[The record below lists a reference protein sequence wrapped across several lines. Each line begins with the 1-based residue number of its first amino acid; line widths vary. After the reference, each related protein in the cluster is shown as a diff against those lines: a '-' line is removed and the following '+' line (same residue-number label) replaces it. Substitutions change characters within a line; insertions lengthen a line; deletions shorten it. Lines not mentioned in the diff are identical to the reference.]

1 VPSPVLAYGALMR
14 RLVLPLLLIFVT
26 LGLIV
31 AVVRQLPS
39 ANGPAEWRWAYHPAG
54 LEGLGLLLAAALM
67 VALTWWAAQDRAG
80 DARWALPLFIALGW
94 VLTLDVARGEAGGF
108 RRVMEALSSR
118 HVFGFVFDEGL
129 APDTRELLA
138 DYPAATAQ
146 LNQHTRTHPPGALLL
161 VRGLDQIGRRLP
173 AAKPGSDTLVSVAA
187 ESLSREVQRA
197 ADRKR
202 PVPRHPPAAWT
213 LVLLAVLLPGFSAL
227 AAWPLHRLALRLGL
241 PPNPALLAVAFW
253 ILVPARSLFTPSL
266 DQALPFLLLT
276 AAALAA
282 GPGRRRPFAAGLF
295 LFLCLFVTYGY
306 LAPAALVGLLA
317 VSQPLSDAQ
326 NVQETADGTEA
337 GSRRDAW
344 RRAALRAGLL
354 AAGALLP
361 WIVLAVFTGHNPL
374 AAFRDAMVQHRVIAV
389 ESRTYSTW
397 LLWNPYDFILLL
409 GPAVVGLAAT
419 ALVSRGTPRGM
430 PWEKRTGAFR
440 ILAWGWWALFLLL
453 LASGSVRGE
462 VGRIWLMLMPFACL
476 LAAGAA
482 AERWDRRSVW
492 AGILLLLQAALLLA
506 LAANM
511 TFMA

>member
-1 VPSPVLAYGALMR
+1 MR
-14 RLVLPLLLIFVT
+14 RLILPLLLIFVT

-31 AVVRQLPS
+31 AVAQQLPS
-39 ANGPAEWRWAYHPAG
+39 ANGPAEWQWAYHPAG
-54 LEGLGLLLAAALM
+54 LEGLGLLIAAAVT

-108 RRVMEALSSR
+108 RRVMAALSSR

-138 DYPAATAQ
+138 DYPAATAR

-173 AAKPGSDTLVSVAA
+173 AAKPGSDRLDALAA

-197 ADRKR
+197 ADRQR

-241 PPNPALLAVAFW
+241 PPNPALLAAAFW
-253 ILVPARSLFTPSL
+253 VLVPARSLFTPSL

-306 LAPAALVGLLA
+306 LAPAVLVGLLA
-317 VSQPLSDAQ
+317 VIQPLAEAR
-326 NVQETADGTEA
+326 ETADGIETGA
-337 GSRRDAW
+337 RRDAW

-354 AAGALLP
+354 AAGTLLP
-361 WIVLAVFTGHNPL
+361 WIVLAAFTGHNPL
-374 AAFRDAMVQHRVIAV
+374 AAFRDAMAQHRMIAV
-389 ESRTYSTW
+389 ESRSYSTW
-397 LLWNPYDFILLL
+397 LLWNPYDFTLLL
-409 GPAVVGLAAT
+409 GPAVVGLAAA
-419 ALVSRGTPRGM
+419 ALVSWGTA
-430 PWEKRTGAFR
+430 WRTRTAAFR
-440 ILAWGWWALFLLL
+440 ILAWGWWALLLL
-453 LASGSVRGE
+453 LLVSGSVRGE

-492 AGILLLLQAALLLA
+492 AGILLLLQAALLLV

>member
-1 VPSPVLAYGALMR
+1 MR

-26 LGLIV
+26 LDLLV
-31 AVVRQLPS
+31 AILRQLPS
-39 ANGPAEWRWAYHPAG
+39 ANGPAEWQWAYHPAG
-54 LEGLGLLLAAALM
+54 LEGLGLLAAAALT

-94 VLTLDVARGEAGGF
+94 VLTLDVARGQAGGF

-138 DYPAATAQ
+138 DYPAATAR

-173 AAKPGSDTLVSVAA
+173 PAKPGSGTLVSIAA
-187 ESLSREVQRA
+187 ESLDREVQRA
-197 ADRKR
+197 AARQR
-202 PVPRHPPAAWT
+202 PVPRHPPAGWT

-227 AAWPLHRLALRLGL
+227 AAWPLHRLAVRLGL
-241 PPNPALLAVAFW
+241 PPNPALLAAAFW

-282 GPGRRRPFAAGLF
+282 GPGRWRPFAAGLF

-306 LAPAALVGLLA
+306 LAPAALAGLLA
-317 VSQPLSDAQ
+317 LTQPLAEAQ
-326 NVQETADGTEA
+326 GKE
-337 GSRRDAW
+337 AW

-354 AAGALLP
+354 AAGTLLP
-361 WIVLAVFTGHNPL
+361 WIVLALFTGHNPL
-374 AAFRDAMVQHRVIAV
+374 AAFHDAMVQHRAIAV

-397 LLWNPYDFILLL
+397 LLWSPYDFTLLL
-409 GPAVVGLAAT
+409 GPAVAGLAAA
-419 ALVSRGTPRGM
+419 ALVPRGT
-430 PWEKRTGAFR
+430 RTAAFR

-453 LASGSVRGE
+453 LASGTVRGE

-492 AGILLLLQAALLLA
+492 ATVLLLLQAALLLA